1 MAYATVQ
8 NMLDYFGSQELSQ
21 LATPRRYKPV
31 DVELLELAITNGDTS
46 GYPPNDVALAEKVV
60 EIIELALED
69 ASLEMDSYIRIHNKL
84 PLNITVIY
92 SSPLLRKNG
101 DIARWILAKSH
112 PSEEITE
119 RYEIALKYLT
129 GLSNGSVRLP
139 SEDTTD
145 SPSSTR
151 VTVGHTEYSIDWSTY

>member
-1 MAYATVQ
+1 MAYATAQ

-21 LATPRRYKPV
+21 LATPRRYLPV
-31 DVELLELAITNGDTS
+31 DAELLELVITGGDTS
-46 GYPPNDVALAEKVV
+46 SYPVDDVALATKVV

-69 ASLEMDSYIRIHNKL
+69 ASLEMDSYIRIHNTL

-92 SSPLLRKNG
+92 ASPLPRKNG

-139 SEDTTD
+139 SEETSDQ
-145 SPSSTR
+145 PSSTR
-151 VTVGHTEYSIDWSTY
+151 VIVGHTEYSIDWNTY

>member
-1 MAYATVQ
+1 MAYATAQ

-21 LATPRRYKPV
+21 LATPRRYMPV
-31 DVELLELAITNGDTS
+31 DAELLELVITGGDTS
-46 GYPPNDVALAEKVV
+46 GYPVDDVTLAEKVV

-69 ASLEMDSYIRIHNKL
+69 ASSEMDSYIRIHNTL

-92 SSPLLRKNG
+92 SSPLPRKCG

-129 GLSNGSVRLP
+129 GISNGSLRLP
-139 SEDTTD
+139 SEDITD
-145 SPSSTR
+145 QPSSTR
-151 VTVGHTEYSIDWSTY
+151 VTVGHYQSNIDWETY